1 MLDKL
6 FGGYTA
12 EKVLMFMNV
21 YGEGYARQIER
32 VMGLPFF
39 PVNRQLARFEDA
51 GVLASQMKGRTKVFV
66 FNPRYPFLKELK
78 ALLSKAYEYT
88 PAEEKE
94 KYYMLRKRPRKSDKQ
109 L

>member
-12 EKVLMFMNV
+12 EKVLMFINV
-21 YGEGYARQIER
+21 YGEGYAREIER
-32 VMGLPFF
+32 IMRLPFF

-51 GVLASQMKGRTKVFV
+51 GVLSSMMKGRTKVFV
-66 FNPRYPFLKELK
+66 FNPRYPFLNELK

-88 PAEEKE
+88 PAAEKQ
-94 KYYMLRKRPRKSDKQ
+94 KFYMERKRPRKSDKP

>member
-12 EKVLMFMNV
+12 EKVLMFINV
-21 YGEGYARQIER
+21 YGEGYAREIER
-32 VMGLPFF
+32 IMRLPFY

-51 GVLASQMKGRTKVFV
+51 GVLVSRMKGRTKVFE
-66 FNPRYPFLKELK
+66 FNPRYPFSNELK
-78 ALLSKAYEYT
+78 NLLSKAYEYT
-88 PAEEKE
+88 PQAEKQRF
-94 KYYMLRKRPRKSDKQ
+94 YMERKRPRKSDKP